1 MGRAAARMTG
11 PALLMCVERGLLEP
25 QAVLC
30 VESLRRWGGALAG
43 MPVYT
48 FAPRPGHEPA
58 VETVAALERLGARH
72 VDLTLNERRPDLPHT
87 NKVYVSAWAE
97 RELDHDVLVFNDSD
111 TIFLDAPTEL
121 DIPSGTLAA
130 LRPVGSASA
139 ASTGPGDRNEPDW
152 LRLYAAL
159 GVRDRPFGETVV
171 KRTRIRTY
179 FSAGIVAVRREAGV
193 FGAWAEALYR
203 LLAGEVIRPDLL
215 RQGDQLALAGV
226 LTDRVDELLIL
237 PDTYNYPLPK
247 RWQLPP
253 ALARLD
259 LPDLVHVHCH
269 SWLHLDG
276 FLDDIAPPFGR
287 DNPRRRWLD
296 ERLPQEPRIEGP
308 FRFSKERMRRGAA
321 RAARRSA

>member
-1 MGRAAARMTG
+1 MSS
-11 PALLMCVERGLLEP
+11 PALLLCVERGLLEP
-25 QAVLC
+25 QALLC
-30 VESLRRWGGALAG
+30 VESLRTWGGAQAD

-58 VETVAALERLGARH
+58 ADTVAALERLGARH
-72 VDLTLNERRPDLPHT
+72 VELHLNERRPDLPHC

-97 RELDHDVLVFNDSD
+97 RELEHDVLVFNDSD
-111 TIFLDAPTEL
+111 TIFLNAPADLEL
-121 DIPSGTLAA
+121 APGTLAA

-152 LRLYAAL
+152 RRLYASL

-171 KRTRIRTY
+171 RRTRIRAY
-179 FSAGIVAVRREAGV
+179 FSAGILAVRRESGV
-193 FGAWAEALYR
+193 FAAWSEALDR
-203 LLAGEVIRPDLL
+203 LLAGDVVRPDLL
-215 RQGDQLALAGV
+215 RQADQLALAGV
-226 LTDRVDELLIL
+226 LTDRLNELRIL

-247 RWQLPP
+247 RWQLRP

-269 SWLHLDG
+269 SWLHLPG
-276 FLDDIAPPFGR
+276 FLDDIEPPFGR
-287 DNPRRRWLD
+287 GNSRRRWLD
-296 ERLPQEPRIEGP
+296 DRLPQEPQIEGP

-321 RAARRSA
+321 RAARRGES